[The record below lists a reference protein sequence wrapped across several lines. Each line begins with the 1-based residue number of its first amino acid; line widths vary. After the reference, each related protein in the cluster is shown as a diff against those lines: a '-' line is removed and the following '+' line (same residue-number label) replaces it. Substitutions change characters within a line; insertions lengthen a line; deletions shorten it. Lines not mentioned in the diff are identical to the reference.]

1 MSVGPGAAQASAL
14 PTGFVV
20 RLHDDVVTGPVVR
33 RGTRVLRLSATA
45 RGLLTSRSLR
55 VLDPVGAV
63 LAGRLLDLDL
73 AVPVLDDHED
83 DDHEGDAAVLAG
95 LTVVVPVRDR
105 TSGVDR
111 LLSSLRPAVRCLV
124 VDDASRDPRALAEVV
139 ARHGAELVRRDV
151 NGGPSAARNAGLRRV
166 TTPFVAFVDS
176 DVEVTPHAL
185 ARLVAHTADPGL
197 AAVAARVRSR
207 GGRRW
212 FERYEDA
219 CGSLDLGP
227 VPATVR
233 PWSAVSYVPTACLV
247 ARVAALGDG
256 FDEAMTSGEDVDL
269 VWRLRA
275 AGWRVRHAG
284 GVVACHRGRTTLTA
298 WAGRKAFYGT
308 SAAALSRRH
317 GELVTPAVLTP
328 EAAALIGAALA
339 QRRWSA
345 GVAVAVV
352 ARMLASAPADLS
364 PADRVAVVAGS
375 VRTTS
380 GQASALMLRH
390 WWPLAA
396 AACVTSR
403 RARRVVAVAAVADAA
418 LARARADTT
427 LDPVRFAAARRL
439 DDLAYGA
446 GVWAGA
452 VRARSARCLVPQW
465 IRSR

>member
-1 MSVGPGAAQASAL
+1 MSVGQAADLASAL

-20 RLHDDVVTGPVVR
+20 RLHDDVVMGPVVR

-45 RGLLTSRSLR
+45 RGLMTSRSLT

-73 AVPVLDDHED
+73 AVPVLAGHAVDV
-83 DDHEGDAAVLAG
+83 AALTD

-111 LLSSLRPAVRCLV
+111 LLASLRPAVRCIV
-124 VDDASRDPRALAEVV
+124 VDDASRDSRALAEVV
-139 ARHGAELVRRDV
+139 ARHGAELVRRNV
-151 NGGPSAARNAGLRRV
+151 NGGPSAARNDGLRRV
-166 TTPFVAFVDS
+166 STPLVAFVDS

-185 ARLVAHTADPGL
+185 AGLVAHTTDPGL

-219 CGSLDLGP
+219 RGSLDLGP

-233 PWSAVSYVPTACLV
+233 PWSSVSYVPTACLV

-269 VWRLRA
+269 VWRLRG

-284 GVVACHRGRTTLTA
+284 DVVAWHRGRTTLTA

-328 EAAALIGAALA
+328 EAAALIGAALV
-339 QRRWSA
+339 QRRWSTA
-345 GVAVAVV
+345 LAVAVV
-352 ARMLASAPADLS
+352 ARMLAAAPDDLS
-364 PADRVAVVAGS
+364 PVGRVAVVAGS

-380 GQASALMLRH
+380 GQASALALRH
-390 WWPLAA
+390 WWPIAA
-396 AACVTSR
+396 AACATSR
-403 RARRVVAVAAVADAA
+403 RARRLVAVAAVADAA

-446 GVWAGA
+446 GVWLGA
-452 VRARSARCLVPQW
+452 ARDRSARCLVPQW
-465 IRSR
+465 IRSP